1 MRVLPN
7 YYLVG
12 RLLLKIILEDFLIS
26 VMHFCGENADE
37 KSKFTFPTVK
47 SSLKYKIMLHHNCVS
62 LLSKKPL
69 IS

>member
-1 MRVLPN
+1 MRVLSN

-37 KSKFTFPTVK
+37 KSKFTIPTVK
-47 SSLKYKIMLHHNCVS
+47 STLKYKIM
-62 LLSKKPL
+62 
-69 IS
+69 